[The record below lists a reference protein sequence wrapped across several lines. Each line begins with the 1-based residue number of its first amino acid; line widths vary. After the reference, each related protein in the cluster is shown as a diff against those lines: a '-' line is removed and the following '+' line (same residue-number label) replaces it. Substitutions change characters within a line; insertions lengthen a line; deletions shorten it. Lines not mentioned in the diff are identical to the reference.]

1 MRYEYPL
8 CHQTRV
14 ISLACYQEDNIFQHK
29 LESAVVKT
37 RVEGALLLSY
47 FRFLD
52 KSIRDCNNKQKLVTW
67 KCRWCMIR
75 KKKKTEITLTHTEL
89 NFLRS
94 VTVRVSN
101 PFQSPVQDFIKLGSL
116 LITVKCLQFQ
126 SRRFLGTKT
135 QL

>member
-1 MRYEYPL
+1 MRYECPL

-14 ISLACYQEDNIFQHK
+14 ISLACYQEDSIFQQK

-52 KSIRDCNNKQKLVTW
+52 KSIRDCNNKQKLVAW

-94 VTVRVSN
+94 VTSASFKSF
-101 PFQSPVQDFIKLGSL
+101 PKPS
-116 LITVKCLQFQ
+116 
-126 SRRFLGTKT
+126 SRFYKIPLFTDHNKEPAISISKISWF
-135 QL
+135 